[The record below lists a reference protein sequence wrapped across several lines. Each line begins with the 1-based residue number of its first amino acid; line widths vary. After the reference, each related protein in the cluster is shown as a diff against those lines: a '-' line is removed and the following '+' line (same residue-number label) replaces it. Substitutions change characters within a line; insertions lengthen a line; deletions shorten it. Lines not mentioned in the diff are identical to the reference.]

1 MLKSK
6 KCYYYIIKSLTKGM
20 IIKLKQQENLEEKQ
34 KEEKNTNRKNKFNKK
49 IIIYITIFL
58 MIIYVF
64 YTIYLLVKQPTDI
77 FTLEEG
83 TLYLEETDIGYVIRD
98 EVVVQGENY
107 KNGMEKIKAEGE
119 KVAVN
124 EAVFRYYTKNEETLK
139 EKIAEL
145 DTKIQEAMANETGLF
160 TSDMKSLETQIDQKL
175 LEISSINDTTKLEE
189 YKKEINEMITK
200 KANIAGELSPQGSYL
215 KELIEERKNYENEL
229 NSGAE
234 YVNSTKSGVVSYKV
248 DGLENVLKPTE
259 ECFSTLTKKYLEN
272 LDLKTGKIVP
282 TSEESGKIIDNTYCY
297 IATVSST
304 EEAKNAKV
312 GDGVRARLPSGSEV
326 SGEIKYILQDENDDD
341 RVLILKIEKGVE
353 ELISYRKISFDLI
366 WWSETGLKVP
376 NQAIVKENDLAYVVR
391 NRAGYLNKLL
401 VKVKREGEKYSIV
414 EPYDTEELKELGFSN
429 EEIIEYRKISLY
441 DEVIINPDLTKI
453 E

>member
-1 MLKSK
+1 MKPQEK
-6 KCYYYIIKSLTKGM
+6 
-20 IIKLKQQENLEEKQ
+20 ENLEEKQ
-34 KEEKNTNRKNKFNKK
+34 KENKNTKPKMKFDKK
-49 IIIYITIFL
+49 VIIYIAIFL
-58 MIIYVF
+58 VVIYLI
-64 YTIYLLVKQPTDI
+64 YTIYLLIKQPTDV
-77 FTLEEG
+77 FTIEEG
-83 TLYLEETDIGYVIRD
+83 TLYSEETDIGYVIRD
-98 EVVVQGENY
+98 EVVIQGENY

-119 KVAVN
+119 RVAVN
-124 EAVFRYYTKNEETLK
+124 EAVFRYYTKNEDSLK

-145 DTKIQEAMANETGLF
+145 DTKIQEAMQNQTQTENGLLKA
-160 TSDMKSLETQIDQKL
+160 DMISLETQIEQKL

-189 YKKEINEMITK
+189 YKKEINELITK

-234 YVNSTKSGVVSYKV
+234 YVNSSKSGVVSYKV
-248 DGLENVLKPTE
+248 DGLEDVLKPTE
-259 ECFSTLTKKYLEN
+259 ECFATLTKEYLEN

-282 TSEESGKIIDNTYCY
+282 TNEESGKIIDNTYCY
-297 IATVSST
+297 IATISNT
-304 EEAKNAKV
+304 EEAKNAEV
-312 GDGVRARLPSGSEV
+312 GDKVKVRLPSGSEV
-326 SGEIKYILQDENDDD
+326 SAEITYVLQENDD

-366 WWSETGLKVP
+366 WWRENGLKVP

-401 VKVKREGEKYSIV
+401 VKVKKEGEKYSIV

-429 EEIIEYRKISLY
+429 DEIISYRKISLY
-441 DEVIINPDLTKI
+441 DEVILNPDLTKV
-453 E
+453 EE